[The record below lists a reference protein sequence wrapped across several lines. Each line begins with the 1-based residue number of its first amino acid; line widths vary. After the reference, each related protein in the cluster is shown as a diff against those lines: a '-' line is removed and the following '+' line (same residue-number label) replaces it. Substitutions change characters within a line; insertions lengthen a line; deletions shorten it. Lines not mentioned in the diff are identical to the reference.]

1 MNLRETKKLGM
12 NTRFVFAAPR
22 WWVSAIAILII
33 SLFFNFLLGGWLIG
47 FLYFGL
53 PAYLSA
59 LLAIPLAR
67 AMKVRYWLKT
77 EMFLNLFQVT
87 LFVIIFFISKFLLVI
102 IVFIAG
108 TSAVLVHL
116 LISLFF
122 ISLAIP
128 IWLRWTYLASI
139 ITTHRGKAMVL
150 TLTYPISQILSFAI
164 LPYLFGNLPE
174 TIAYNIA
181 LYSLYTSISVLFA
194 FIFTET
200 MDRPL
205 KRVLGIGGLEF
216 TRWALEHYKE
226 RTELGKKKLEE
237 IFRGFGKDALIDI
250 KVLKF
255 LRDGKIHGI
264 VAIHT
269 AHMGPFGE
277 VGGSNMSEKLSRM
290 LGCKNFLSPHGAST
304 HEMNPTDIG
313 EIRKMAEAMKSME
326 SKAVKVSE
334 PIRVD
339 GKVKVMAQRFGD
351 YLMIVETSH
360 PDGTEDVDPS
370 VAMLLEEKIKSM
382 GYEGL
387 IFIDAHN
394 CSTEHADETFV
405 HSERYREMEKSVI
418 EAAER
423 LKNAGLYDAKIGIGD
438 SKALGIEYGIGPLG
452 IISMVIEVN
461 GHRTGYIVIDGNNM
475 VKELRDAVM
484 KKAGGIVDYLE
495 IMTTD
500 NHYVNRVYGGTNP
513 VGKSGD
519 IERIADEC
527 INSLKNAIGDLKGLE
542 VLVGKDTVKLR
553 VFGHDTPAKLVAVP
567 ESVSAMGKSL
577 AFLNLLSMVL
587 LDILLAI
594 LI

>member
-22 WWVSAIAILII
+22 WWVSAIVILIL
-33 SLFFNFLLGGWLIG
+33 SSFFFTTGSWLIG

-77 EMFLNLFQVT
+77 EMFLNMFQVILSFIL
-87 LFVIIFFISKFLLVI
+87 LFLFLYISYFLG
-102 IVFIAG
+102 AG
-108 TSAVLVHL
+108 TLSGG
-116 LISLFF
+116 IDPFMSLFF
-122 ISLAIP
+122 MAFAIP

-150 TLTYPISQILSFAI
+150 TLTYPASQILSFAI
-164 LPYLFGNLPE
+164 LPYLFGNLHGV
-174 TIAYNIA
+174 IVYLV
-181 LYSLYTSISVLFA
+181 LYSLYTSISILFA

-205 KRVLGIGGLEF
+205 KRVLGVGGLEF

-226 RTELGKKKLEE
+226 RTELGKRKLEE

-255 LRDGKIHGI
+255 LRAGKTHGI
-264 VAIHT
+264 MAVHT

-277 VGGSNMSEKLSRM
+277 VGGSNMPEKLSRM
-290 LGCKNFLSPHGAST
+290 FNCKNFLSPHGAST

-313 EIRKMAEAMKSME
+313 EIKKMAEVIKSMK

-360 PDGTEDVDPS
+360 PEGTEDVDPS
-370 VAMLLEEKIKSM
+370 VAMLLEERIKNM

-405 HSERYREMEKSVI
+405 HSERYREMERSVLS
-418 EAAER
+418 AAER
-423 LKNAGLYDAKIGIGD
+423 LRDAELQHAKLGIGT
-438 SKALGIEYGIGPLG
+438 SKSLGMEYGIGPLG
-452 IISMVIEVN
+452 IKSVLIDAGGRRSA
-461 GHRTGYIVIDGNNM
+461 YIIIDGNNM
-475 VKELRDAVM
+475 VCALRD
-484 KKAGGIVDYLE
+484 KILE
-495 IMTTD
+495 GVGKFADFVEVMTTD
-500 NHYVNRVYGGTNP
+500 NHYVNRTHGGSNP
-513 VGKSGD
+513 VGLSGGHEE
-519 IERIADEC
+519 IVRACVE
-527 INSLKNAIGDLKGLE
+527 SLRKAVEDLKE
-542 VLVGKDTVKLR
+542 SDIHVGRSELRLR
-553 VFGHDTPAKLVAVP
+553 VFGHGVPVKLLTVP

-587 LDILLAI
+587 IDILLAI

>member
-12 NTRFVFAAPR
+12 NTRFVFEAPR
-22 WWVSAIAILII
+22 WWVSAVAILIF
-33 SLFFNFLLGGWLIG
+33 SLFFNFLLGSWLIG

-59 LLAIPLAR
+59 LFAIPLAR

-77 EMFLNLFQVT
+77 EMFLNMFQVILSFIL
-87 LFVIIFFISKFLLVI
+87 LFLFLYISYFLG
-102 IVFIAG
+102 AG
-108 TSAVLVHL
+108 TLSGG
-116 LISLFF
+116 IDPFMSLFF
-122 ISLAIP
+122 MAFAIP

-139 ITTHRGKAMVL
+139 TTTHRGKAMVL
-150 TLTYPISQILSFAI
+150 TLTYPVSQILSFAI
-164 LPYLFGNLPE
+164 LPYLFGNLPV

-181 LYSLYTSISVLFA
+181 LYSLYTSISILFA

-226 RTELGKKKLEE
+226 RTELGKRKLEE

-250 KVLKF
+250 KVLRF
-255 LRDGKIHGI
+255 LRAGKTHGI
-264 VAIHT
+264 MAVHT

-277 VGGSNMSEKLSRM
+277 VGGSNMPEKLSSM
-290 LGCKNFLSPHGAST
+290 LKCKNFLSPHGAST

-313 EIRKMAEAMKSME
+313 EIRKMADAMKSME
-326 SKAVKVSE
+326 SEAVKVSE

-370 VAMLLEEKIKSM
+370 VAMLLEERIKGM

-394 CSTEHADETFV
+394 CSVEHAEETFV
-405 HSERYREMEKSVI
+405 HSERFIEMERAVI
-418 EAAER
+418 GAAER
-423 LKNAGLYDAKIGIGD
+423 LKDRELYDARIGVGK
-438 SKALGIEYGIGPLG
+438 SHGLGIEYGIGPLG
-452 IISMVIEVN
+452 IISMVTEVK
-461 GHRTGYIVIDGNNM
+461 GQKTGYIVIDGNNM
-475 VKELRDAVM
+475 VKELRDTVM
-484 KKAGGIVDYLE
+484 EKAERIVDYLE

-513 VGKSGD
+513 VGKNGH

-527 INSLKNAIGDLKGLE
+527 IISLKNAIGDLKE
-542 VLVGKDTVKLR
+542 SKVLIERDIVKLK
-553 VFGHDTPAKLVAVP
+553 VFGHETPAKLVAVP
-567 ESVSAMGKSL
+567 ESVSGMGKSL
-577 AFLNLLSMVL
+577 AFLNLLSMIL
-587 LDILLAI
+587 LDVLLAI